1 MKAFLDISPLKIL
14 DESPGRALGRG
25 NLGVLMARAGVGK
38 TACLIHIAFDK
49 LFRNEKLVH
58 ISLEDPPEKI
68 SSYYNVIFSD
78 LVMALNLRNEHET
91 RMLLEENR
99 MILAYLK
106 HSFDIKRLRENL
118 KNLSEKVSFNPDT
131 LIVDG
136 LDFGKADRE
145 LFEGF
150 KEIAAR
156 FQVEVWFSALSH
168 RHITEVNERGIPY
181 PCNRIDDLFGVIIQ
195 LQPSQEGIF
204 LNLLK
209 DHEGKPKSDVKLRL
223 DPESFLAI
231 RSNEDRR
238 LEMPADEIGIEGQ

>member
-1 MKAFLDISPLKIL
+1 MKAFLEISPLKIL
-14 DESPGRALGRG
+14 EESPGKALGKG

-49 LFRNEKLVH
+49 LFRKEKLVH
-58 ISLEDPPEKI
+58 ISLEDPPEKV

-78 LVMALNLRNEHET
+78 LVMALNLENEPET
-91 RMLLEENR
+91 RMILEENR

-106 HSFDIKRLRENL
+106 NSFEIGRLQENL
-118 KNLSEKVSFNPDT
+118 KNLSEKVAFSPET

-136 LDFGKADRE
+136 LDFAKADRG

-156 FQVEVWFSALSH
+156 FQVEIWFSALSH
-168 RHITEVNERGIPY
+168 RHITDINERGIPY
-181 PCNRIDDLFGVIIQ
+181 PCDRVDDLFGVIIQ
-195 LQPSQEGIF
+195 LQPSPSGIF

-209 DHEGKPKSDVKLRL
+209 DHEGKPKSDVKLKL
-223 DPESFLAI
+223 DPENFLAM
-231 RSNEDRR
+231 NNN
-238 LEMPADEIGIEGQ
+238 